1 MHVRTILAM
10 HVRTTLT
17 KSSTEITVTE
27 SIHKEKLTFLNQQG
41 QQLAALLESPETKP
55 IAYALFAHCF
65 TCSKDIAAASR
76 VSRALAARGVAVVR
90 FDFTGLGNSE
100 GDFANTNFSSNVA
113 DLICAVDHMRDTLK
127 APAILIG
134 HSLGGAAVLS
144 AAGDVPEIRAVV
156 TIGAPADP
164 GHVSHLFE
172 ANIDEIEEKGH
183 AVVNLSGRTFT
194 ISKQFLDDIA
204 KQRLSERIS
213 TMQKALLIFHAPA
226 DDIVDIDSARR
237 IFEAA
242 RHPKSFV
249 SLDNADHLLTRKQD
263 SQYVAETIAAWA
275 SRYIPVAEIADKD
288 KAHPKLK
295 SGEVLVRETDGKFG
309 QDVFTDS
316 HHLLA
321 DEPTRNGGR
330 DTGPDPYEFLLA
342 ALGTCM
348 SMTVRMYASHK
359 KLPLG
364 KVSVKLSHS
373 RIHAEDCEHC
383 ETKDGKIDRIESELV
398 LEGDLTAEQR
408 QRVLEISNKCPV
420 HRTLHSEIDVQ
431 TRLV

>member
-1 MHVRTILAM
+1 MI
-10 HVRTTLT
+10 
-17 KSSTEITVTE
+17 K
-27 SIHKEKLTFLNQQG
+27 SIHREKLIFLNQQG
-41 QQLAALLESPETKP
+41 QHLAALLESPNTKP

-113 DLICAVDHMRDTLK
+113 DLICAVDHMRDALQ

-144 AAGDVPEIRAVV
+144 AAGDVPEVRAVV
-156 TIGAPADP
+156 TIGAPAEP

-172 ANIDEIEEKGH
+172 DNIEEIEEKGH

-204 KQRLSERIS
+204 TQDLSERIR
-213 TMQKALLIFHAPA
+213 TMQKALLIFHALA
-226 DDIVDIDSARR
+226 DDIVHIDSARR

-249 SLDNADHLLTRKQD
+249 SLDSADHLLTRKQD

-275 SRYIPVAEIADKD
+275 SRYIPASEETDENVAQ
-288 KAHPKLK
+288 PKLK

-309 QDVFTDS
+309 QDVFTDT
-316 HHLLA
+316 HHVLA
-321 DEPTRNGGR
+321 DEPTRHGGR
-330 DTGPDPYEFLLA
+330 NTGPDPYEFVLA
-342 ALGTCM
+342 ALGTCTN
-348 SMTVRMYASHK
+348 MTVRMYARHK
-359 KLPLG
+359 KLPLE

-373 RIHAEDCEHC
+373 RIHAQDCEHC
-383 ETKDGKIDRIESELV
+383 ETRDGKIDRIDSELV
-398 LEGDLTAEQR
+398 LEGDLTTEQR
-408 QRVLEISNKCPV
+408 QRMLEISNKCPV

-431 TRLV
+431 TRLA

>member
-1 MHVRTILAM
+1 
-10 HVRTTLT
+10 
-17 KSSTEITVTE
+17 
-27 SIHKEKLTFLNQQG
+27 
-41 QQLAALLESPETKP
+41 
-55 IAYALFAHCF
+55 LFAHCF

-100 GDFANTNFSSNVA
+100 GDFANTDFSSNVA
-113 DLICAVDHMRDTLK
+113 DLICAVDHMRDALE

-144 AAGDVPEIRAVV
+144 AAGDVPEARAVV
-156 TIGAPADP
+156 TIGAPAEP
-164 GHVSHLFE
+164 GHVSHLFKD
-172 ANIDEIEEKGH
+172 NIEEIEGKGY

-194 ISKQFLDDIA
+194 ISRQFLDDIA
-204 KQRLSERIS
+204 TQDLGERIG

-226 DDIVDIDSARR
+226 DDIVHIDSARR

-249 SLDNADHLLTRKQD
+249 SLDSADHLLTRKQD

-275 SRYIPVAEIADKD
+275 SRYIPASEEADENVAR
-288 KAHPKLK
+288 PKLK

-309 QDVFTDS
+309 QDVFTDT
-316 HHLLA
+316 HHVLA
-321 DEPTRNGGR
+321 DEPTRHGGR

-348 SMTVRMYASHK
+348 SMTVRMYSSHK
-359 KLPLG
+359 ELPLE
-364 KVSVKLSHS
+364 KVSVRLSHS

-383 ETKDGKIDRIESELV
+383 ETKDGKIDRIDSELV
-398 LEGDLTAEQR
+398 LDGDLTAEQR
-408 QRVLEISNKCPV
+408 QRMLEISNKCPV

-431 TRLV
+431 TRLA

>member
-1 MHVRTILAM
+1 M
-10 HVRTTLT
+10 
-17 KSSTEITVTE
+17 TE
-27 SIHKEKLTFLNQQG
+27 SIHRKKLTFPNQQG

-55 IAYALFAHCF
+55 IAHALFAHCF

-76 VSRALAARGVAVVR
+76 VSRALATRGVAVVR

-100 GDFANTNFSSNVA
+100 GDFAITNFSSNVA
-113 DLICAVDHMRDTLK
+113 DLICAVDHMRDTLQ
-127 APAILIG
+127 APTILIG

-144 AAGDVPEIRAVV
+144 AAGDIPEVRAVV
-156 TIGAPADP
+156 TVGAPAEP
-164 GHVSHLFE
+164 GHVRHLFE
-172 ANIDEIEEKGH
+172 GNIDEIEEKGH

-194 ISKQFLDDIA
+194 ISRQFLDDIA
-204 KQRLSERIS
+204 TQNLSERIR
-213 TMQKALLIFHAPA
+213 TMRKALLIFHAPG
-226 DDIVDIDSARR
+226 DDIVNIDSARR

-263 SQYVAETIAAWA
+263 SQYVANTIAAWV
-275 SRYIPVAEIADKD
+275 SRYVPVVENVNQETVR
-288 KAHPKLK
+288 PELEL
-295 SGEVLVRETDGKFG
+295 GQVLVSETDGKFG

-316 HHLLA
+316 HHVLA
-321 DEPTRNGGR
+321 DEPKRNGGS
-330 DTGPDPYEFLLA
+330 DTGLDPYEFLLA
-342 ALGTCM
+342 ALGTCT
-348 SMTVRMYASHK
+348 SMTVRMYANHK
-359 KLPLG
+359 KLPLK

-383 ETKDGKIDRIESELV
+383 ETKDGKIDRIERELV

-408 QRVLEISNKCPV
+408 QRMLEISNRCPV
-420 HRTLHSEIDVQ
+420 HQTLHSEIDVQ

>member
-1 MHVRTILAM
+1 MHVRTILA
-10 HVRTTLT
+10 

-27 SIHKEKLTFLNQQG
+27 SIHREKLTFLNQQG

-76 VSRALAARGVAVVR
+76 VSRALAARGIAVVR

-144 AAGDVPEIRAVV
+144 AVGDVPEVRAVV
-156 TIGAPADP
+156 TIGAPAEP
-164 GHVSHLFE
+164 GHVSHLFD

-204 KQRLSERIS
+204 KQRLSERIR

-237 IFEAA
+237 IFEVA

-316 HHLLA
+316 HHVLA

-398 LEGDLTAEQR
+398 LEGDLTAEQC

>member
-1 MHVRTILAM
+1 VI
-10 HVRTTLT
+10 
-17 KSSTEITVTE
+17 K
-27 SIHKEKLTFLNQQG
+27 SIHREKLTFLNQQR
-41 QQLAALLESPETKP
+41 QQLAALLESPNTKP

-113 DLICAVDHMRDTLK
+113 DLICAVDRMRDVLE

-144 AAGDVPEIRAVV
+144 AAGDVPEVRAVV
-156 TIGAPADP
+156 TIGAPAEP

-172 ANIDEIEEKGH
+172 DNIEEIEDKGY

-194 ISKQFLDDIA
+194 ISRQFLDDIA
-204 KQRLSERIS
+204 TQNLSERIR

-226 DDIVDIDSARR
+226 DDIVHIDSARR

-249 SLDNADHLLTRKQD
+249 SLDSADHLLTRKRD
-263 SQYVAETIAAWA
+263 SQYVADTIAAWA
-275 SRYIPVAEIADKD
+275 SRYVPASEEADENVAR
-288 KAHPKLK
+288 PKLG

-309 QDVFTDS
+309 QDVFTDT
-316 HHLLA
+316 HHVLA
-321 DEPTRNGGR
+321 DEPTRHGGR
-330 DTGPDPYEFLLA
+330 DAGPDPYEFLLA
-342 ALGTCM
+342 ALGTCT
-348 SMTVRMYASHK
+348 SMTVRMYANHK
-359 KLPLG
+359 KLPLE

-383 ETKDGKIDRIESELV
+383 ETKDGKIDRIDSELV
-398 LEGDLTAEQR
+398 LDGNLTAEQR
-408 QRVLEISNKCPV
+408 QRMLEISNKCPV
-420 HRTLHSEIDVQ
+420 HRTLHSEIHVQ
-431 TRLV
+431 TRLA

>member
-1 MHVRTILAM
+1 MHVGTILAGDP
-10 HVRTTLT
+10 
-17 KSSTEITVTE
+17 TEVTVTE
-27 SIHKEKLTFLNQQG
+27 SIHKEKLTFLNQQR
-41 QQLAALLESPETKP
+41 QQLAALLERPETKP

-76 VSRALAARGVAVVR
+76 VSRALAARGIAVVR

-144 AAGDVPEIRAVV
+144 AAGDVPEVRAVV
-156 TIGAPADP
+156 TIGAPAEP
-164 GHVSHLFE
+164 GYVSHLFE

-204 KQRLSERIS
+204 KQRLSERIR
-213 TMQKALLIFHAPA
+213 TMQKALLILHAPA

-237 IFEAA
+237 IFEVA

-275 SRYIPVAEIADKD
+275 NRYIAVAEIADKD
-288 KAHPKLK
+288 KARPKLK

-316 HHLLA
+316 HHVLA

-330 DTGPDPYEFLLA
+330 DTGPDPYEFLLV

-359 KLPLG
+359 KLALG

-373 RIHAEDCEHC
+373 RIHAEDCKHC

>member
-1 MHVRTILAM
+1 EQPSGSRRAT
-10 HVRTTLT
+10 
-17 KSSTEITVTE
+17 
-27 SIHKEKLTFLNQQG
+27 
-41 QQLAALLESPETKP
+41 
-55 IAYALFAHCF
+55 ALFAHCF
-65 TCSKDIAAASR
+65 TCSKDIAAATRISR
-76 VSRALAARGVAVVR
+76 ELSERGIAVLR
-90 FDFTGLGNSE
+90 FDFTGLGHSE
-100 GDFANTNFSSNVA
+100 GEFANTNFSSNTEDLVSAA
-113 DLICAVDHMRDTLK
+113 DHLREHADAPTL
-127 APAILIG
+127 LIG
-134 HSLGGAAVLS
+134 HSLGGAAVLR
-144 AAGDVPEIRAVV
+144 AAPRIPEVRAVA
-156 TIGAPADP
+156 TIGAPAEL
-164 GHVSHLFE
+164 GHVRRLIRS
-172 ANIDEIEEKGH
+172 NIDEIEEKGH

-204 KQRLSERIS
+204 TQDLSERIR

-226 DDIVDIDSARR
+226 DDIVQIDSARR

-242 RHPKSFV
+242 RHPKSFI
-249 SLDNADHLLTRKQD
+249 SLDSADHLLTRKQD
-263 SQYVAETIAAWA
+263 SQYVANTIAAWA
-275 SRYIPVAEIADKD
+275 GRYIPVAEIAAKD
-288 KAHPKLK
+288 TTRPKLK

-316 HHLLA
+316 HHVLA
-321 DEPTRNGGR
+321 DEPTRNDGR

-342 ALGTCM
+342 ALGTCI
-348 SMTVRMYASHK
+348 SMTARMYASHK
-359 KLPLG
+359 KLPLE

-431 TRLV
+431 TRLA